1 MAKEMIA
8 MLLAGGQGSRL
19 YALTE
24 KLAKPAV
31 PFGGKYRIIDFPLSN
46 CVNSGIDTVGI
57 LTQYQPLELNEYI
70 GNGQPWDL
78 DRLYGGV
85 HVLPPYQKAHGSDW
99 YKGTANAIYQNISFI
114 ERYDPKYV
122 IILSGDQ
129 ICKQDY
135 SDFLEFHKEK
145 NAEFSVAVMEVPWEE
160 APRFGL
166 MVADEND
173 KITEF
178 QEKPKDP
185 KSNLASMGIYIFN
198 WDILKQYL
206 EEDEADPN
214 SENDFG
220 NNIIPN
226 LLRDKRQMYAYHFS
240 GYWKDV
246 GTISSL
252 WEANME
258 VLDPEHSG
266 INLFDEGWK
275 IYSRNAGMT
284 GHKINTGAVVENALI
299 TDGCRIKG
307 TVKHSVLFG
316 GVKVEAGAVV
326 EDAVIMGGTTIKAGA
341 VVKHCIV
348 AENVTICENA
358 VVGAMPTE
366 DEKGVATIGS
376 GVTIGEN
383 SVIGAGSVV
392 TKDIPAHVVAAGSP
406 CRVLREINGHDYEC
420 YYRDMKIDL

>member
-19 YALTE
+19 YTLTE

-57 LTQYQPLELNEYI
+57 LTQYQPMVLNEYI

-78 DRLYGGV
+78 DRLHGGV
-85 HVLPPYQKAHGSDW
+85 HVLPPYQKASGSDW
-99 YKGTANAIYQNISFI
+99 YKGTANAIYQNIPFI
-114 ERYDPKYV
+114 ERYDPEYV

-135 SDFLEFHKEK
+135 SDFLRFHKEK
-145 NAEFSVAVMEVPWEE
+145 GAEFSVAVMEVPWDE
-160 APRFGL
+160 ASRFGL

-178 QEKPKDP
+178 QEKPKEP

-198 WDILKQYL
+198 WDILKKYL
-206 EEDEADPN
+206 VEDEEDPT

-220 NNIIPN
+220 KNIIPN
-226 LLRDKRQMYAYHFS
+226 LLHDNRKMYAYHFN

-258 VLDPEHSG
+258 VLDPENSG
-266 INLFDEGWK
+266 INLFDKDWK
-275 IYSRNAGMT
+275 IYSRNSGMT
-284 GHKINTGAVVENALI
+284 GHRIGANAVIENSMI
-299 TDGCRIKG
+299 TDGCCVEG
-307 TVKHSVLFG
+307 HVKHSILFA
-316 GVKVEAGAVV
+316 GVKVEPGAVI
-326 EDAVIMGGTTIKAGA
+326 EDAVVMGGTTVKAGA

-348 AENVTICENA
+348 AENVVIGKDA

-366 DEKGVATIGS
+366 GQKGVATIGN
-376 GVTIGEN
+376 GV
-383 SVIGAGSVV
+383 VIGDRAVV
-392 TKDIPAHVVAAGSP
+392 GPDAMVSENVKDGEVV
-406 CRVLREINGHDYEC
+406 
-420 YYRDMKIDL
+420 

>member
-1 MAKEMIA
+1 MEKEMIA

-57 LTQYQPLELNEYI
+57 LTQYQPLVLNEYI

-85 HVLPPYQKAHGSDW
+85 HVLPPYQKASGSDW
-99 YKGTANAIYQNISFI
+99 YKGTANAICQNISFI
-114 ERYDPKYV
+114 ERYHPKYV

-135 SDFLEFHKEK
+135 SDFLKFHKEK

-160 APRFGL
+160 ASRFGL

-206 EEDEADPN
+206 LEDDADPT

-226 LLRDKRQMYAYHFS
+226 LLRDGRDMYAYHFD

-246 GTISSL
+246 GTIHSL

-266 INLFDEGWK
+266 IDLFDENWK
-275 IYSRNAGMT
+275 IYSRNSGMP
-284 GHKINTGAVVENALI
+284 GHHIASTAHVENSMI
-299 TDGCRIKG
+299 TDGCKVAG
-307 TVKHSVLFG
+307 TVKHSILFT
-316 GVKVEAGAVV
+316 GVKVEEGAVV
-326 EDAVIMGGTTIKAGA
+326 EDAVIMGQTIIRSGA

-348 AENVTICENA
+348 AENVLIESDA
-358 VVGAMPTE
+358 VVGAIPE
-366 DEKGVATIGS
+366 DGEDGVATIAS
-376 GVTIGEN
+376 NVRIGKGAK
-383 SVIGAGSVV
+383 IGPKAMVRNQV
-392 TKDIPAHVVAAGSP
+392 KDGEEVW
-406 CRVLREINGHDYEC
+406 
-420 YYRDMKIDL
+420 

>member
-19 YALTE
+19 YTLTQ

-57 LTQYQPLELNEYI
+57 LTQYQPMVLNEYI

-85 HVLPPYQKAHGSDW
+85 HVLPPYQKASGSDW

-114 ERYDPKYV
+114 ERYNPQYV

-135 SDFLEFHKEK
+135 SDFLRFHKEK
-145 NAEFSVAVMEVPWEE
+145 GAEFSVAVMEVPWDE
-160 APRFGL
+160 ASRFGL

-178 QEKPKDP
+178 QEKPKNP
-185 KSNLASMGIYIFN
+185 KSNLASMGNYIFK
-198 WDILKQYL
+198 WSILRKYL
-206 EEDEADPN
+206 IEDELDPN
-214 SENDFG
+214 SDNDFG
-220 NNIIPN
+220 KNIIPN
-226 LLRDKRQMYAYHFS
+226 LLKDGCKMFAHRFD

-246 GTISSL
+246 GTIPSL

-266 INLFDEGWK
+266 IDLFDANWK
-275 IYSRNAGMT
+275 IYSRNSGMT
-284 GHKINTGAVVENALI
+284 AHKISGSAVVENSMI
-299 TDGCRIKG
+299 TDGCRVEG
-307 TVKHSVLFG
+307 TVKHSILFA

-326 EDAVIMGGTTIKAGA
+326 EDAVVMGNAVIKAGA
-341 VVKHCIV
+341 QVKHCIV
-348 AENVTICENA
+348 GENA
-358 VVGAMPTE
+358 VVGENAIVGAMPE
-366 DEKGVATIGS
+366 GDAAGVATIGPD
-376 GVTIGEN
+376 VT
-383 SVIGAGSVV
+383 VGAG
-392 TKDIPAHVVAAGSP
+392 A
-406 CRVLREINGHDYEC
+406 
-420 YYRDMKIDL
+420 KIGPNAMVKENVKEGEEQC

>member
-8 MLLAGGQGSRL
+8 ILLAGGQGSRL
-19 YALTE
+19 YALTQ

-46 CVNSGIDTVGI
+46 CINSGIDTVGI
-57 LTQYQPLELNEYI
+57 LTQYQPLVLNEYI

-85 HVLPPYQKAHGSDW
+85 HVLPPYQQATGSDW
-99 YKGTANAIYQNISFI
+99 YKGTANAIYQNLSFI
-114 ERYDPKYV
+114 ERYNPQYV

-135 SDFLEFHKEK
+135 SEFLKFHKEK
-145 NAEFSVAVMEVPWEE
+145 NAEFSVAVMEVPWDE
-160 APRFGL
+160 ASRFGL
-166 MVADEND
+166 MVTDEND
-173 KITEF
+173 RISEF
-178 QEKPKDP
+178 QEKPKNP

-198 WDILKQYL
+198 WDILKKYL
-206 EEDEADPN
+206 TEDEADPN

-226 LLRDKRQMYAYHFS
+226 LLRDNRAMYAYRFN

-266 INLFDEGWK
+266 INLFDDDWK
-275 IYSRNAGMT
+275 IYSRNSGMT
-284 GHKINTGAVVENALI
+284 GHKISKDAVVENSMI
-299 TDGCRIKG
+299 TDGCRIDG
-307 TVKHSVLFG
+307 HVKHSILYA
-316 GVKVEAGAVV
+316 GVHVEAGAEV
-326 EDAVIMGGTTIKAGA
+326 EDAVVMGGTVIKAGA

-348 AENVTICENA
+348 AENAVIGENA
-358 VVGAMPTE
+358 VVGAMPE
-366 DEKGVATIGS
+366 DGEKGVATVGPGVYIGDNAK
-376 GVTIGEN
+376 IGPNAMVSEN
-383 SVIGAGSVV
+383 VKGG
-392 TKDIPAHVVAAGSP
+392 
-406 CRVLREINGHDYEC
+406 EEQW
-420 YYRDMKIDL
+420 

>member
-1 MAKEMIA
+1 MAKEMVA

-19 YALTE
+19 YALTQ

-57 LTQYQPLELNEYI
+57 LTQYQPFVLNEYI

-85 HVLPPYQKAHGSDW
+85 HVLPPYQRASGSDW

-114 ERYDPKYV
+114 EQYDPKYV

-135 SDFLEFHKEK
+135 SDFLRFHKEK
-145 NAEFSVAVMEVPWEE
+145 GAEFSVAVMEVPWDE
-160 APRFGL
+160 AGRFGL
-166 MVADEND
+166 MVTDESD

-178 QEKPKDP
+178 QEKPKNP

-198 WDILKQYL
+198 WDILKKYL
-206 EEDEADPN
+206 EEDEADPE

-220 NNIIPN
+220 KNIIPN
-226 LLRDKRQMYAYHFS
+226 LLRDNRQMYAYRFS

-266 INLFDEGWK
+266 IDLFDEKWK
-275 IYSRNAGMT
+275 VYSRNSGKT
-284 GHKINTGAVVENALI
+284 GHRIGDNGVVENSMI
-299 TDGCRIKG
+299 TDGCSIQG
-307 TVKHSVLFG
+307 HVKHSILFA
-316 GVKVEAGAVV
+316 GVKVEEGADVEDAVVMGNTVIKAGASVKHCIIAEKAVIGAGAVV
-326 EDAVIMGGTTIKAGA
+326 GEKP
-341 VVKHCIV
+341 
-348 AENVTICENA
+348 ENPDDNS
-358 VVGAMPTE
+358 
-366 DEKGVATIGS
+366 KVATIAPN
-376 GVTIGEN
+376 VK
-383 SVIGAGSVV
+383 IGAGA
-392 TKDIPAHVVAAGSP
+392 KIGADAMI
-406 CRVLREINGHDYEC
+406 YEDVEEGGV
-420 YYRDMKIDL
+420 R

>member
-19 YALTE
+19 YALTQ

-57 LTQYQPLELNEYI
+57 LTQYQPMVLNEYI

-85 HVLPPYQKAHGSDW
+85 HVLPPYQKASGSDW
-99 YKGTANAIYQNISFI
+99 YKGTANAIYQNIPFI
-114 ERYDPKYV
+114 ERYDPQYV

-135 SDFLEFHKEK
+135 SDFLRFHKEK
-145 NAEFSVAVMEVPWEE
+145 GAEFSVAVMEVPWDE
-160 APRFGL
+160 ASRFGL
-166 MVADEND
+166 MVADGD
-173 KITEF
+173 DRITEF
-178 QEKPKDP
+178 QEKPKNP

-198 WDILKQYL
+198 WDILKKYL
-206 EEDEADPN
+206 IEDEADPN

-226 LLRDKRQMYAYHFS
+226 LLKDGRKMYAYHFA

-252 WEANME
+252 WEANMDLINSKNE
-258 VLDPEHSG
+258 LDLNDDS
-266 INLFDEGWK
+266 WK
-275 IYSRNAGMT
+275 IYTEDTTVLPQYVGPTAEIERAFINQGCVINGKVKNSVLFT
-284 GHKINTGAVVENALI
+284 GARVGEGAQIIDSVLMPGVEVEEGAVVTRALVA
-299 TDGCRIKG
+299 D
-307 TVKHSVLFG
+307 
-316 GVKVEAGAVV
+316 GVKIG
-326 EDAVIMGGTTIKAGA
+326 K
-341 VVKHCIV
+341 
-348 AENVTICENA
+348 NA
-358 VVGAMPTE
+358 VVGSADSE
-366 DEKGVATIGS
+366 HIELVSKRVKGDE
-376 GVTIGEN
+376 
-383 SVIGAGSVV
+383 
-392 TKDIPAHVVAAGSP
+392 
-406 CRVLREINGHDYEC
+406 
-420 YYRDMKIDL
+420 

>member
-57 LTQYQPLELNEYI
+57 LTQYQPLVLNEYI

-85 HVLPPYQKAHGSDW
+85 HVLPPYQQAHGSNW

-135 SDFLEFHKEK
+135 SDFLDFHKAK

-178 QEKPKDP
+178 QEKPKQP

-198 WDILKQYL
+198 WDILKKYL

-226 LLRDKRQMYAYHFS
+226 LLRDQRQMYAYRFR

-275 IYSRNAGMT
+275 IYSRNTGMT
-284 GHKINTGAVVENALI
+284 GHKINAGAVVENSMI

-307 TVKHSVLFG
+307 NVKHSILFG
-316 GVKVEAGAVV
+316 GVKVEADAVV
-326 EDAVIMGGTTIKAGA
+326 EDAVIMGGTTIKSGA

-348 AENVTICENA
+348 AENVTVGENA

-366 DEKGVATIGS
+366 NEKGVATIGP
-376 GVTIGEN
+376 GVTIGDN
-383 SVIGAGSVV
+383 VV
-392 TKDIPAHVVAAGSP
+392 VGPNAMVNNNVEGGE
-406 CRVLREINGHDYEC
+406 VQ
-420 YYRDMKIDL
+420 

>member
-1 MAKEMIA
+1 MGKEIVA

-19 YALTE
+19 YALTQN
-24 KLAKPAV
+24 LAKPAV

-85 HVLPPYQKAHGSDW
+85 HVLPPYQKASGSDW
-99 YKGTANAIYQNISFI
+99 FKGTANAIYQHISFI
-114 ERYDPKYV
+114 DRYDPEYV

-135 SDFLEFHKEK
+135 SDFLAFHKEK
-145 NAEFSVAVMEVPWEE
+145 GADFSVAVMEVPWEE
-160 APRFGL
+160 ASRFGL
-166 MVADEND
+166 MVTDQNS

-178 QEKPKDP
+178 QEKPKNP
-185 KSNLASMGIYIFN
+185 KSNLASMGNYIFK
-198 WDILKQYL
+198 WEVLREYL
-206 EEDEADPN
+206 INDEADPN

-220 NNIIPN
+220 KNIIPN
-226 LLRDKRQMYAYHFS
+226 LLKDGREMYAYRFD

-246 GTISSL
+246 GTIPSL

-266 INLFDEGWK
+266 INLFDDDWK
-275 IYSRNAGMT
+275 IYSRNSGMT
-284 GHKINTGAVVENALI
+284 GHKINAGAVVENSMI

-307 TVKHSVLFG
+307 TVKHSILFA
-316 GVKVEAGAVV
+316 GVQVEEGAVV
-326 EDAVIMGGTTIKAGA
+326 EDAVVMGGSVIKSGA
-341 VVKHCIV
+341 VVKHCII
-348 AENVTICENA
+348 AE
-358 VVGAMPTE
+358 
-366 DEKGVATIGS
+366 K
-376 GVTIGEN
+376 VTIGEN
-383 SVIGAGSVV
+383 ATVGAMPEGDENNVATVGPGITIGDNAVIGPKAMVYNNVEG
-392 TKDIPAHVVAAGSP
+392 G
-406 CRVLREINGHDYEC
+406 EEQW
-420 YYRDMKIDL
+420 

>member
-1 MAKEMIA
+1 MGKEIVA

-19 YALTE
+19 YGLTK

-46 CVNSGIDTVGI
+46 CVNSGIDTVGV
-57 LTQYQPLELNEYI
+57 LTQYQPLVLNEYI

-85 HVLPPYQKAHGSDW
+85 HVLPPYQQASGSDW
-99 YKGTANAIYQNISFI
+99 YKGTANAIYQNLSFI

-135 SDFLEFHKEK
+135 SDFLRFHKEK
-145 NAEFSVAVMEVPWEE
+145 EAEFSVAVMEVPWDE
-160 APRFGL
+160 AGRFGL
-166 MVADEND
+166 MVADSD
-173 KITEF
+173 DRISEF
-178 QEKPKDP
+178 QEKPKEP

-198 WDILKQYL
+198 WDVLKKYL
-206 EEDEADPN
+206 TEDEADPN

-226 LLRDKRQMYAYHFS
+226 LLRDKRRMFAYHFS

-258 VLDPEHSG
+258 VLDPENSG
-266 INLFDEGWK
+266 INLFDDGWK
-275 IYSRNAGMT
+275 IYSRNSGMP
-284 GHKINTGAVVENALI
+284 GHHISADALVEDCMI
-299 TDGCRIKG
+299 TDGCKISG
-307 TVKHSVLFG
+307 TVRHSILFP
-316 GVKVEAGAVV
+316 GVIVEKGAVI
-326 EDAVIMGGTTIKAGA
+326 EDSVVMGGTVIKAGA
-341 VVKHCIV
+341 KITHSIISER
-348 AENVTICENA
+348 AEIGEGA
-358 VVGAMPTE
+358 KVGAVPE
-366 DEKGVATIGS
+366 DGVKNVATISAGIR
-376 GVTIGEN
+376 V
-383 SVIGAGSVV
+383 GAGATVGANAMVEADVKEGESV
-392 TKDIPAHVVAAGSP
+392 
-406 CRVLREINGHDYEC
+406 E
-420 YYRDMKIDL
+420 